1 MDAWVRGGLVAA
13 LAAAAVLAGY
23 VAGRQGDGRILGGA
37 LLLLLAASVMLFDL
51 VKDAAGAPPEPEAR

>member
-23 VAGRQGDGRILGGA
+23 VAGREGDGRILGGA
-37 LLLLLAASVMLFDL
+37 LLLLLAAGVMLFDL
-51 VKDAAGAPPEPEAR
+51 VKDAAGAPPGPEAR